1 MLVINYFWKI
11 TSYLQKFLFEQIQQ
25 METELQKTKEQCK
38 LLESKQSVVEDAK
51 KDNDEK
57 EQLEQMIATLET
69 KILELTK
76 QSEQLVLKNKDLSE
90 HLHNNAENST
100 IIIERLLEKNERLL
114 KEKKQKE
121 EELNEVKRIK

>member
-57 EQLEQMIATLET
+57 ERM
-69 KILELTK
+69 
-76 QSEQLVLKNKDLSE
+76 
-90 HLHNNAENST
+90 AESC
-100 IIIERLLEKNERLL
+100 I
-114 KEKKQKE
+114 Q
-121 EELNEVKRIK
+121 